1 MSFATLLKTRP
12 VGDAFAAGVEYG
24 RTNGAYADESQTA
37 ERDGR
42 DDYADS
48 GNGLPVVW
56 HVIVDIPF
64 TDGPFRR
71 TRLSLDEASRS
82 LSERVE
88 RATVV
93 ERVLRTLRSIS
104 DADDWQ
110 VTISWKG
117 VRAERDGESYERLE
131 RELLDAGFDE
141 GDFEIRVEYARSWG
155 ML

>member
-24 RTNGAYADESQTA
+24 RTNGAYADESQID
-37 ERDGR
+37 ERDRR
-42 DDYADS
+42 DDYVDS
-48 GNGLPVVW
+48 GSGLPVVW
-56 HVIVDIPF
+56 HVIVGIPF

-93 ERVLRTLRSIS
+93 ERVLRALRSIS
-104 DADDWQ
+104 AADDWQ
-110 VTISWKG
+110 ITISWKG